1 MPTEMLWD
9 ELNTFKS
16 IVELTGAAGSAS
28 EQKKK
33 ETQDDLLDIL
43 IMAYI
48 VGYQDAGAELGMELI
63 PDPDLMQQAVYKEIA
78 GKTFEQ
84 RVSEYIDS
92 GTVEDIQRVAETDAT
107 RIYNTAVLD
116 AGKKSG
122 LSGVSKT
129 WWTMNDD
136 RVREQH
142 IELDGQTVGIDEEFY
157 TWDNYHAPA
166 PGLFGVP
173 DLDINCRCYLTLSRG

>member
-63 PDPDLMQQAVYKEIA
+63 PDPELMQQAVYKDIA
-78 GKTFEQ
+78 GKNFEQ
-84 RVSEYIDS
+84 RVSEYIES
-92 GTVEDIQRVAETDAT
+92 GTTEDIQRVAETDVT
-107 RIYNTAVLD
+107 RIYNTAVMD

-122 LSGVSKT
+122 VGGLKKT
-129 WWTMNDD
+129 WNTMLDD
-136 RVREQH
+136 RVRELH
-142 IELDGQTVGIDEEFY
+142 EPLEGMTVGIDDYFV
-157 TWDNYHAPA
+157 TWDGFSTLA
-166 PGLFGVP
+166 PGGFGVP
-173 DLDINCRCYLTLSRG
+173 ELDINCRCYLTLSRD

>member
-63 PDPDLMQQAVYKEIA
+63 PDPDMMQQAVYKDIA
-78 GKTFEQ
+78 GKNFEQ
-84 RVSEYIDS
+84 RVSEYIEA
-92 GTVEDIQRVAETDAT
+92 GTTEDIQRVAETDVT

-122 LSGVSKT
+122 VVGLKKQ
-129 WWTMNDD
+129 WHTMLDD
-136 RVREQH
+136 RVRETHDYLQSRK
-142 IELDGQTVGIDEEFY
+142 VWIDEDFY
-157 TWDNYHAPA
+157 TFDGDHAPY
-166 PGLFGVP
+166 PGGFE
-173 DLDINCRCYLTLSRG
+173 DASNNANCRCYITISRD